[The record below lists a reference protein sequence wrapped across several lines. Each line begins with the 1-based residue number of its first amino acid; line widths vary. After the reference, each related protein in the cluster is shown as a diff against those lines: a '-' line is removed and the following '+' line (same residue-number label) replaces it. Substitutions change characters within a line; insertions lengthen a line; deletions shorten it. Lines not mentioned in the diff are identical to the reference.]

1 MKHTPWRYLR
11 LLVVI
16 AYILAFFLSS
26 RQESHSAPALSQ
38 SVEQLAKQV
47 ILHNKCGNCHAL
59 QAKGLNFSGTIGP
72 NLTHQGQRGRSA
84 SWLKT
89 KLLNPSSFT
98 DLEVV
103 PGFEGKQKL
112 MPKLDRISS
121 RELNSLVAF
130 LRSLH

>member
-1 MKHTPWRYLR
+1 MKHTSWRYLR
-11 LLVVI
+11 LLIFI
-16 AYILAFFLSS
+16 AYILTFFLSS

-38 SVEQLAKQV
+38 SDEQLAKQI

-59 QAKGLNFSGTIGP
+59 QAAGLNFSGSIGP
-72 NLTHQGQRGRSA
+72 NLPHQGQRERSA

-98 DLEVV
+98 DSEVV

-112 MPKLDRISS
+112 MPKLDQISD